1 MQLTHAFTVPA
12 DPARTWAL
20 LTDLHRVGSCFP
32 GASVTEADADSFAG
46 TVKVRLGPIALT
58 YSGTGSFVERDDTG
72 HRAVI
77 EARGKDRRGNGT
89 ASATVTMSL
98 ADDGAGTRVEVLTDL
113 SITGKPAQFGR
124 GVMQDVSDKLLGQ
137 FVTCIESQ
145 FEAGPPPTAE
155 PGTVTTGSTAEP
167 GTVTTGS
174 TAEPGPVTTTGSTA
188 EPGSGTTTGPAVEP
202 ALWEQ
207 ARSAPVPSAGTTTA
221 VPVPAMTTTSPPG
234 PEADRATPRT
244 APARETPDSVDLG
257 AAVLPVLMQRYAMI
271 VAAGL
276 VGLVTGIALGRA
288 GRRA

>member
-137 FVTCIESQ
+137 LVTCIESQ

-167 GTVTTGS
+167 GSVTS
-174 TAEPGPVTTTGSTA
+174 TGSTA
-188 EPGSGTTTGPAVEP
+188 EPGSITSTGPAVEP
-202 ALWEQ
+202 ALSEQ